1 MSQMNTQQNYDIEQQ
16 ATLLFEE
23 RKIPLNKKG
32 LSQLANLLAKV
43 NMSTSSVVM
52 LMKAIPSG

>member
-1 MSQMNTQQNYDIEQQ
+1 MSQMNIQQIYDIEQQ

>member
-1 MSQMNTQQNYDIEQQ
+1 MSHIITQQDYDIEQQ

-23 RKIPLNKKG
+23 SKIPLNKKG

-52 LMKAIPSG
+52 QMKAIPSG

>member
-1 MSQMNTQQNYDIEQQ
+1 MSHMNTQQDYDIEQQ

>member
-1 MSQMNTQQNYDIEQQ
+1 MNTQQDYDIEQQ

>member
-1 MSQMNTQQNYDIEQQ
+1 MSHMNTQQDYDIEQQ

-52 LMKAIPSG
+52 QMKAIPSG

>member
-1 MSQMNTQQNYDIEQQ
+1 MSHIITQQDYDIEQQ

-23 RKIPLNKKG
+23 SKIPLNKKG